1 MHGERTQ
8 AGGSGTLLDLCEMC
22 GTKNVAIDDEDGYC
36 PSCAREHV
44 GYLTTR
50 SDKARR
56 TLTLM
61 VDAALEG
68 RIHPEDVRELVEERI
83 AASAE
88 QYWASPARELRER
101 SREDDDEIK
110 REAEDA
116 GERGEMVRVLDTTGR
131 GRVIYRRAG
140 GES

>member
-8 AGGSGTLLDLCEMC
+8 AGGTGSLLGLCEMC
-22 GTKNVAIDDEDGYC
+22 GTENVAVDDEHGYC

-50 SDKARR
+50 LDEARR
-56 TLTLM
+56 TLTFT

-68 RIHPEDVRELVEERI
+68 RIHPEDLRELVEERI

-101 SREDDDEIK
+101 SREDDEIK

-116 GERGEMVRVLDTTGR
+116 GERPGVMVRVLDTTGR
-131 GRVIYRRAG
+131 GRVIHRRVG

>member
-8 AGGSGTLLDLCEMC
+8 AGGSGSLLGLCEIC
-22 GTKNVAIDDEDGYC
+22 GTENVAVDDEDGYC

-50 SDKARR
+50 SDEARR
-56 TLTLM
+56 TLMLM
-61 VDAALEG
+61 VDAALDG
-68 RIHPEDVRELVEERI
+68 RIHPEDLRELVEERI

-101 SREDDDEIK
+101 SREEGETK
-110 REAEDA
+110 REEDA
-116 GERGEMVRVLDTTGR
+116 GERPGEMVRVLDTTGR
-131 GRVIYRRAG
+131 GRVIYRRVG